1 MLKITTT
8 YPRATKVLDKWR
20 KYVVS
25 QARRNLSVNGTSKDG
40 KLYTSLKGII
50 DKRMNRSL
58 KGRFTGGSVL
68 PSLRFEYPAYGEFLD
83 QGVTGTNPDKDN
95 HVSNGRYSF
104 KKSKKSIKVKG
115 NSALARWAEKRGL
128 NKWAVAKSVHQR
140 GIKRTLFF
148 TKPFKARYKTYVDMY
163 NSAAADDI
171 ANNVARQMKKQIKS
185 NKTK

>member
-1 MLKITTT
+1 MLKTSTT
-8 YPRATKVLDKWR
+8 YPTATRVLEKWK

-40 KLYTSLKGII
+40 KLYSSLKGII
-50 DKRMNRSL
+50 DKRMNRSS
-58 KGRFTGGSVL
+58 KGRFTGGSVM

-83 QGVTGTNPDKDN
+83 QGVTGTNPSKDG

-115 NSALARWAEKRGL
+115 NSALSRWAEKRGL

-148 TKPFKARYKTYVDMY
+148 TKPFEKRFKKYIDMY
-163 NSAAADDI
+163 NDAVADDI
-171 ANNVARQMKKQIKS
+171 SNNIARQLKKQTKT
-185 NKTK
+185 NKKK

>member
-1 MLKITTT
+1 MLKASTT
-8 YPRATKVLDKWR
+8 YPTATRVLEKWK

-40 KLYTSLKGII
+40 KLYSSLKGII
-50 DKRMNRSL
+50 DKRMNRSS
-58 KGRFTGGSVL
+58 KGRFTGGSVM

-83 QGVTGTNPDKDN
+83 QGVKGTNSSKDGY
-95 HVSNGRYSF
+95 VSNGRYSF

-148 TKPFKARYKTYVDMY
+148 TKPFEQAF
-163 NSAAADDI
+163 
-171 ANNVARQMKKQIKS
+171 KKLPDELVEKFGLDVEDFLAYTL
-185 NKTK
+185 KEDRLR

>member
-1 MLKITTT
+1 MLRITST
-8 YPRATKVLDKWR
+8 YPTATKVLEKWK

-40 KLYTSLKGII
+40 KLYTNLKGII
-50 DKRMNRSL
+50 DKRMNRGI
-58 KGRFTGGSVL
+58 KGRFTGGSSL
-68 PSLRFEYPAYGEFLD
+68 PSLRFEYPSYGEFLD
-83 QGVTGTNPDKDN
+83 QGVKGTNPEKDDY
-95 HVSNGRYSF
+95 VSNGKYSF
-104 KKSKKSIKVKG
+104 KKGKRSVKVKG
-115 NSALARWAEKRGL
+115 NSALAKWAEKRGL

-148 TKPFKARYKTYVDMY
+148 TKPFKARYKAYVDMY

-171 ANNVARQMKKQIKS
+171 ANNIAKQMRKQIRS